1 MKTTFLIIAIIGC
14 LALGI
19 LGVEQAKKL
28 RAQSAQLDTVSKDL
42 DATQQ
47 QVTSLE
53 AELRDKE
60 TAIENAKA
68 VEAKLKT
75 LQRTLSESTTVA
87 AAESK
92 KTEKLQQ
99 SLDEAKTNNPMSA
112 MAKMFKDPKMREM
125 MKSQQKAALGPVIDK
140 QYTDLYKQLGLTSE
154 QSTAFKD
161 LVMKKMLAGADVG
174 FSMMDDSL
182 DASQRADLAKQVKSQ
197 TDEVDS
203 EIKQFLGDNNYQ
215 SYQTYEK
222 TVPDRMTMS
231 QFNDQMADANMA
243 LTPEQ
248 QSQMVQALS
257 DARNSFNWTSG
268 LNKQNPAADGDM
280 AGLLTDENIAKYTAE
295 REQFD
300 SGTLPKIRP
309 ILTPDQYPEF
319 QKFQQQQRDLQIMGL
334 NMAKQM
340 FKR

>member
-140 QYTDLYKQLGLTSE
+140 L
-154 QSTAFKD
+154 
-161 LVMKKMLAGADVG
+161 
-174 FSMMDDSL
+174 
-182 DASQRADLAKQVKSQ
+182 
-197 TDEVDS
+197 
-203 EIKQFLGDNNYQ
+203 
-215 SYQTYEK
+215 
-222 TVPDRMTMS
+222 
-231 QFNDQMADANMA
+231 
-243 LTPEQ
+243 
-248 QSQMVQALS
+248 
-257 DARNSFNWTSG
+257 
-268 LNKQNPAADGDM
+268 
-280 AGLLTDENIAKYTAE
+280 
-295 REQFD
+295 
-300 SGTLPKIRP
+300 
-309 ILTPDQYPEF
+309 
-319 QKFQQQQRDLQIMGL
+319 
-334 NMAKQM
+334 
-340 FKR
+340 